1 MTLACPIKATLPAF
15 GGKRNMAGMIVE
27 EMLGRPNTCEPFMC
41 SLAVTLAMPPGCG
54 MRLAND
60 LWGHAV
66 NLARV
71 LASDR
76 YFDLVDR
83 VSRTLVH
90 EDLFAEAKGKT
101 PEDLADGDVAPSVEG
116 VTDVHV
122 ERAYWLLVYSWI
134 GRNGHAG
141 TKGYNGNIARR
152 FTESGGDPTTR
163 WVNLVESIPAWHA
176 RLRRVM
182 FTRMDAIAMIER
194 LEDTDAWAIYAD
206 PPYVDA
212 GRAYVVNGEA
222 DSVAWHTRLRD
233 VLAAKR
239 RTRVVLSYYP
249 HPLVDELYGD
259 LVESGAW
266 TRREVQVTHATGHQ
280 AKRGQKG
287 DRKTE
292 LLLINGR
299 SVTEGGLFS

>member
-1 MTLACPIKATLPAF
+1 MTIACPIRSTLPYF
-15 GGKRNMAGMIVE
+15 GGKRTMAARIVE
-27 EMLGRPNTCEPFMC
+27 ELDGRPNYCEPFMG
-41 SLAVTLAMPPGCG
+41 SLAVLMARPRMGD
-54 MRLAND
+54 MEIAND

-76 YFDLVDR
+76 YGELVDR
-83 VSRTLVH
+83 VARTLVH
-90 EDLFAEAKGKT
+90 EDLFAEAKSKT
-101 PEDLADGDVAPSVEG
+101 PEDLAEGEAAPSVEG
-116 VTDVHV
+116 VADAHV

-152 FTESGGDPTTR
+152 FTASGGDPTMR
-163 WVNLVESIPAWHA
+163 WVSLAESIPAWHE

-182 FTRMDAIAMIER
+182 FCRMDAIAMVER
-194 LEDTDAWAIYAD
+194 LEDTDRWAIYAD
-206 PPYVDA
+206 PPYVGA

-233 VLAAKR
+233 VLAAKVH
-239 RTRVVLSYYP
+239 TRVVLSYYP

-259 LVESGAW
+259 LVASGSW
-266 TRREVQVTHATGHQ
+266 TRREVEVTHATGHQ

-287 DRKTE
+287 DRKVE
-292 LLLINGR
+292 LLLMNGR
-299 SVTEGGLFS
+299 SVVEGGLFA